1 MEVPMVFSSEFKN
14 QVISRILSKEISI
27 TDAHREYGIGKST
40 VYKWIKKINVDV
52 SNPSNLRRKESPEII
67 PLPRGM
73 NLRAAIAAE
82 GHCQILGL
90 DSQKTGQFCRSHGI
104 TLEEL
109 KAFSAWINAND
120 DIVPATQFRTREKEL
135 TQAVAKLSSDNLEK
149 DKAIRRQEKA
159 LSEAA
164 ALLILS
170 KKAQAIWG
178 GQGRMICS
186 QDRQKALE
194 LINKAIAQGVR
205 TIKACEY
212 LGIAFSTYLKWS
224 KDPKDQDAR
233 PGAQRIRNHRALQMD
248 KIHN

>member
-1 MEVPMVFSSEFKN
+1 M
-14 QVISRILSKEISI
+14 
-27 TDAHREYGIGKST
+27 
-40 VYKWIKKINVDV
+40 YKWIKKIKVDV
-52 SNPSNLRRKESPEII
+52 SNPSNLRRKESPETI

-73 NLRAAIAAE
+73 NLRVAIAAE

-120 DIVPATQFRTREKEL
+120 DIVPATQFRIREKEL

-178 GQGRMICS
+178 
-186 QDRQKALE
+186 D
-194 LINKAIAQGVR
+194 
-205 TIKACEY
+205 
-212 LGIAFSTYLKWS
+212 
-224 KDPKDQDAR
+224 KDE
-233 PGAQRIRNHRALQMD
+233 
-248 KIHN
+248 